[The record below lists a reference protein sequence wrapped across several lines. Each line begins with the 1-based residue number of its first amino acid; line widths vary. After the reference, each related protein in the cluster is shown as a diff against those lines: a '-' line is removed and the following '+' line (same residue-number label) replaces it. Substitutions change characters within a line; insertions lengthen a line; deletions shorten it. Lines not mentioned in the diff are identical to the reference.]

1 MGDHYSSPRVFNDPA
16 ADIADLYAFP
26 SPDRPG
32 HVVLV
37 LTVFPSATPAS
48 LFSDAITYRFRIRPV
63 TITGTSYT
71 VSENEHTF
79 DFTFAGDG
87 PQTGTCTTP
96 SGAEVPFLVG
106 AGQREEAAH
115 YSARAA
121 ARYDQLASRHPE
133 AFAGHAADFRAS
145 VMTEAATGPHLLGC
159 AGTTSR
165 HRHFTASDW

>member
-63 TITGTSYT
+63 TITGTCLCGQRKRAPLS
-71 VSENEHTF
+71 
-79 DFTFAGDG
+79 
-87 PQTGTCTTP
+87 TCTFRRRR
-96 SGAEVPFLVG
+96 SAE
-106 AGQREEAAH
+106 R
-115 YSARAA
+115 
-121 ARYDQLASRHPE
+121 
-133 AFAGHAADFRAS
+133 
-145 VMTEAATGPHLLGC
+145 
-159 AGTTSR
+159 
-165 HRHFTASDW
+165 